1 MTRQQKRK
9 LERNR
14 KKNFERL
21 TTSHE
26 YIMGNSISLKKCL
39 EEVKEGKG
47 IYSPFFQSQPEK
59 KELQE
64 FIQNSLF
71 PDEENGIENHGTS
84 NFPNFYKGSDK
95 PIWIIGNMGSVWFD
109 CKTSEG
115 NFYRISLR
123 NDKSGKCG
131 FHVEDSEYHMYRNR
145 FERKSMLDP
154 DFPNYS
160 KGEIYEMIH
169 LSRELCQRGT
179 SYELVD
185 NHIRVSRDFSETK
198 KITGQKNLEDNYECT
213 IKKVKGEFEFF
224 DLKNKN
230 SEVWEDVDR
239 FIWEFN
245 LPKGMKK
252 DILKLE
258 ES

>member
-1 MTRQQKRK
+1 
-9 LERNR
+9 
-14 KKNFERL
+14 
-21 TTSHE
+21 
-26 YIMGNSISLKKCL
+26 
-39 EEVKEGKG
+39 
-47 IYSPFFQSQPEK
+47 
-59 KELQE
+59 
-64 FIQNSLF
+64 
-71 PDEENGIENHGTS
+71 
-84 NFPNFYKGSDK
+84 
-95 PIWIIGNMGSVWFD
+95 
-109 CKTSEG
+109 
-115 NFYRISLR
+115 
-123 NDKSGKCG
+123 
-131 FHVEDSEYHMYRNR
+131 
-145 FERKSMLDP
+145 
-154 DFPNYS
+154 
-160 KGEIYEMIH
+160 MIH